1 VGGMTPSPDLNNM
14 LTAGFGWLLKQ
25 TGNTQYRDAG
35 EAIFAGG
42 VTQAYLSG
50 TKQFNEN
57 YTSSFR
63 YLGYR

>member
-1 VGGMTPSPDLNNM
+1 MTPSPDLNNM
-14 LTAGFGWLLKQ
+14 LTAGFGWVYRS
-25 TGNTQYRDAG
+25 TGDPQYLAAG
-35 EAIFAGG
+35 EAIFASG